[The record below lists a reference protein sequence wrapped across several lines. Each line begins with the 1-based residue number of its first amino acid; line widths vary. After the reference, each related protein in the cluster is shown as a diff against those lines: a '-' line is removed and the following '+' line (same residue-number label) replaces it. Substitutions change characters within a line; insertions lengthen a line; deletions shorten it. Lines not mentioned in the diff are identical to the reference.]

1 MSQTL
6 PTLPN
11 KAYSQEMSKTLPT
24 LPNKAYSQERI
35 INLFIKD
42 ENRAKK
48 YFEKYFYPID
58 NPIGWLYYQ
67 PDKKTF
73 DFYRISDIIA
83 LLRYI
88 KKTTLKE
95 TNEEILK
102 LIPKETNE
110 EILKLIPN
118 TKKQFIKLQDLP
130 KKDERLFSQ
139 VSDIKRE
146 TFFEKNNKI
155 YLNTA
160 GFGIDYQND
169 KQFQDYTEEI
179 KNGVNFIWDHIS
191 TVLCSSDEK
200 VFIYVKNWIINMIN
214 LNKNKTCLYF
224 RSVQGTGK
232 SSICSFLTEIIG
244 QNGSTIQQSGASI
257 NTNFNSCFKNKVLAV
272 FEELSCSSFEW
283 NAMSNKL
290 KAYITEETMQVEEK
304 YKEKITINNY
314 LNVIISTN
322 NNDVK
327 ISTDDRRYVICDV
340 SSEKVGN
347 VEYFNELYKYL
358 NNPEI
363 KHAFYSY
370 CVTNY
375 DKKFNPRIIPIT
387 NTKKEIIIDNMH
399 KVFKFIK
406 ETYLLRKKPIELI
419 QCKKLFEDFQN
430 YTNNSFQIG
439 TQSFSRKIKELSYF
453 ENEKIIG
460 IQQKTKHHVLYF
472 SCSYEELLAVFTKKA
487 LYDPLIDDVIDSD
500 EEKEINYINDDKLK
514 ELETRLYAQ
523 QTEFKL
529 SLAEKDKQIE
539 ELMKKLNKYENKQNT
554 KKQIT
559 KKKVIKESE
568 SEYSDNEKPKTKKKK
583 TKKKVIKESES
594 EYSDNEIDNDN
605 EKPKT
610 KKQITKKKVIK
621 ESEYSD
627 NEKPKTKKQ
636 ITKKKVIKESEYS
649 DNEIDNDFDD
659 IDDID
664 DLLDLRNDHIKYD
677 NDIENDKPK
686 PKKHIETDEA
696 FIINL

>member
-6 PTLPN
+6 PTLPK
-11 KAYSQEMSKTLPT
+11 KAYYKELLT
-24 LPNKAYSQERI
+24 
-35 INLFIKD
+35 NLFKKD

-73 DFYRISDIIA
+73 DFYRLSDIIVF
-83 LLRYI
+83 LPDI
-88 KKTTLKE
+88 KKTTL
-95 TNEEILK
+95 
-102 LIPKETNE
+102 KETNE

-244 QNGSTIQQSGASI
+244 KNGSTIQQSGASI

-375 DKKFNPRIIPIT
+375 DNKFNPRIIPMT

-399 KVFKFIK
+399 KVFEFIK
-406 ETYLLRKKPIELI
+406 ETYLLRKQPIELI

-430 YTNNSFQIG
+430 YTNNSFKIG
-439 TQSFSRKIKELSYF
+439 TQAFSKKIKELSYF

-460 IQQKTKHHVLYF
+460 IQQKTKCHALYF
-472 SCSYEELLAVFTKKA
+472 SCSYEELLAVFTKKS

-529 SLAEKDKQIE
+529 SLAEKDKQIDEKDKQIE

-554 KKQIT
+554 KKQT
-559 KKKVIKESE
+559 KEPE
-568 SEYSDNEKPKTKKKK
+568 PEYIDNENK
-583 TKKKVIKESES
+583 
-594 EYSDNEIDNDN
+594 
-605 EKPKT
+605 KT

-621 ESEYSD
+621 ES
-627 NEKPKTKKQ
+627 
-636 ITKKKVIKESEYS
+636 ESEYS

-686 PKKHIETDEA
+686 PKKQTKIETDEA
-696 FIINL
+696 FIITL